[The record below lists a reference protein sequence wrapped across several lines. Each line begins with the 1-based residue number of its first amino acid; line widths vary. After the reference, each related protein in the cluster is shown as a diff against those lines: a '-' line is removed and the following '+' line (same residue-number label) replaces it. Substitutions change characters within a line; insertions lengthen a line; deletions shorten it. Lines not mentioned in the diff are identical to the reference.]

1 MDVSKGALKWFTF
14 IMLHRSTDMSKSAI
28 IQKHILVQDINT
40 LLHYLN
46 ESFLCHRLTSI
57 VLVHSFKLLVKA
69 SKYILNSDSVV
80 PFFLLPVWKRFMSLR
95 TEPVAGFCEHSN
107 EPSVFIK
114 GNYLL
119 K

>member
-1 MDVSKGALKWFTF
+1 MLSSKNTMAPYKL
-14 IMLHRSTDMSKSAI
+14 IHN
-28 IQKHILVQDINT
+28 INT
-40 LLHYLN
+40 LLHYLT

-57 VLVHSFKLLVKA
+57 VLAHSFKLLVKA

-80 PFFLLPVWKRFMSLR
+80 PFFLLPVWKIFMSLR
-95 TEPVAGFCEHSN
+95 TEPVARFCEHSN